1 MAAYQPLNG
10 NALHRSRKDLPPHR
24 QHAVHPSASGAADG
38 EHALVLR
45 VDIQHPA
52 SLQAGH
58 VNAHGPV
65 HARLLVHGD
74 DRLNGGMGQALV
86 IQHRQC
92 HSHGDA
98 VVAAQRGP
106 LGIDKISVD
115 GQIQPLTGHV
125 LAAVR
130 RFLAHHVHV
139 TLQNHRLRP
148 LVPGGGVLKD
158 DDVVQRIL
166 LIPQAPLPGKLR
178 QPVAD
183 GLGVARTAGN
193 SAHLLKKVKYPSRLQ
208 MLQNCHIHRS
218 FSLYGISPL
227 VYPLPPDLTREKLPG
242 LSSRQLSR

>member
-1 MAAYQPLNG
+1 
-10 NALHRSRKDLPPHR
+10 
-24 QHAVHPSASGAADG
+24 
-38 EHALVLR
+38 
-45 VDIQHPA
+45 
-52 SLQAGH
+52 
-58 VNAHGPV
+58 
-65 HARLLVHGD
+65 
-74 DRLNGGMGQALV
+74 MGQALV
-86 IQHRQC
+86 VQHRQR
-92 HSHGDA
+92 HGHGDA

-106 LGIDKISVD
+106 LGIDKIPVD

-166 LIPQAPLPGKLR
+166 LIPQAPLSGKLR

-227 VYPLPPDLTREKLPG
+227 VYPLPQDLTREKLPG